1 MDADTAEAPITAEKK
16 RRNPEFYAQAG
27 VGRPK
32 GTPNRYSASV
42 REMVMGALQKAGG
55 VEWFLNLAKGT
66 EGDRR
71 TFAMV
76 AARLIPQEITGQL
89 DTRMHVTIVRE
100 DGRVIID
107 LPPTS
112 HPDGIHDNSN
122 KTLAAM
128 RDAILGEPPAEPL
141 APAPVNESKAAIRK
155 PKGESETT

>member
-1 MDADTAEAPITAEKK
+1 MEEAIAEAPKTAGKK
-16 RRNPEFYAQAG
+16 RNPEFYAQAG

-32 GTPNRYSASV
+32 GVPNKYNATV
-42 REMVMGALQKAGG
+42 REMVLGALQRVGG
-55 VEWFLNLAKGT
+55 VKWFESLARGSDSDK
-66 EGDRR
+66 R

-122 KTLAAM
+122 KALAAM
-128 RDAILGEPPAEPL
+128 RDAILGEPPAGPL
-141 APAPVNESKAAIRK
+141 TPAPVNEPKAAIRK
-155 PKGESETT
+155 AKGESETT